1 MSLRSARRLSRKL
14 KILPVNR
21 RHGYGKLA
29 SVSGRCPE
37 IEPRLL
43 ESAYPLACAGTTRAE
58 GSLKQRYNAIEEIH
72 RGISY

>member
-21 RHGYGKLA
+21 RHGYGKFA
-29 SVSGRCPE
+29 SALDRCPE

-43 ESAYPLACAGTTRAE
+43 KSAYPLACAGTTRAE
-58 GSLKQRYNAIEEIH
+58 GSLKQRNNAIEEIH